1 MKRASTAAAVIG
13 IGAVAAVADAAL
25 LFGPSLSAA
34 GSVGEAGA
42 AEPLG
47 ATVDGGGAAISGSSD
62 AGSAAGDT
70 AAGDSA
76 AGDSAAGDSAAT
88 AGSSAADDA
97 QTGSSSADAGAT
109 ASDGAYKDGTYTGEV
124 VTTGKGDVQVSV
136 TVEGGRV
143 TSVAAVKY
151 PNDNPRSQSLS
162 KTAIPQLSSEAVE
175 AQSADIQMV
184 SGATETSTGF
194 IGSLQDALNQAS

>member
-25 LFGPSLSAA
+25 LFAPSLSAA
-34 GSVGEAGA
+34 GSAGEAGA

-47 ATVDGGGAAISGSSD
+47 AAVDGGGAVTSGGSD

-70 AAGDSA
+70 AGGDT
-76 AGDSAAGDSAAT
+76 AAT

-97 QTGSSSADAGAT
+97 QTGSSSADAAAT

>member
-34 GSVGEAGA
+34 GSAGEAGA
-42 AEPLG
+42 AVPLG
-47 ATVDGGGAAISGSSD
+47 AAVDGGGAATSGGSD

-70 AAGDSA
+70 AAGDT
-76 AGDSAAGDSAAT
+76 AAT

-97 QTGSSSADAGAT
+97 QTGSSSADAAAT